1 MNSIDLFLIQYGLIA
16 LFLVLFAKTAG
27 APIPIPTDLIIL
39 AAAAR
44 IATGGYVLWQVFLV
58 ILLALVLGALVQFLL
73 ARGPGRGLLYRFGRY
88 LGLTPARLNA
98 ASQRVKQGGIV
109 GLSIAILIPGVRGVA
124 VAACGLADI
133 PVIKFLAGT
142 VIGSTLFLSLHL
154 LLGYLGGTF
163 FAAIGRILPM
173 TGVVPIVL
181 LLLVVVYILWM
192 IAYQR
197 NKAAH
202 QEPGAASLELWHE
215 GICPA
220 CLALYSVQRL
230 NASGIEGKM

>member
-27 APIPIPTDLIIL
+27 APIPIPTDIIIL

-44 IATGGYVLWQVFLV
+44 IATGGYVLWQVFL
-58 ILLALVLGALVQFLL
+58 ITLLALVLGALVQFLL

-88 LGLTPARLNA
+88 LGLTSARLDA
-98 ASQRVKQGGIV
+98 ASQRVKQGGV
-109 GLSIAILIPGVRGVA
+109 LGLSIAMLIPGVRGVA

-133 PVIKFLAGT
+133 PVIRFLTGV
-142 VIGSTLFLSLHL
+142 VIGSTLFLSVHL

-163 FAAIGRILPM
+163 FAAIGRILPL
-173 TGVVPIVL
+173 TSVVPIVL
-181 LLLVVVYILWM
+181 LLLVITYILWI
-192 IAYQR
+192 IAYRR
-197 NKAAH
+197 NKAAR
-202 QEPGAASLELWHE
+202 QERGAASLELWHE

-220 CLALYSVQRL
+220 CLALYSLQRL
-230 NASGIEGKM
+230 STGGVEAKV